1 MKNNLEKKVVKT
13 ITDFNLIQDGDKI
26 VLGVSGGPDSICM
39 LDIINK
45 LMKKNNSC
53 KKDKP
58 ISKGCHLNP
67 EPLATFGIV
76 VAHINHMI
84 RDEAD
89 DDEEFVKNFCE
100 KNNIDFYSK
109 SIDVKKLA
117 NNNKIGTEEAGRLA
131 RYDFFDEVCKKAN
144 CNKIAIAHNKND
156 KVETIIMNLLRGSG
170 ISGLKGIEPKREN
183 YIRPLIECDRSEIE
197 DYCEERN
204 LQPRIDKTNFE
215 NIYTRNK
222 VRNIIIPYIKD
233 EFNPNIIDTLDRL
246 SCLVCEQEDYM
257 EEQVKKVFDS
267 IVLKQDENKEV
278 DKDKNKNQNKDEN
291 ECEDGKEI
299 ILDLKQFNKQE
310 KVIKSRLVIYT
321 ITRLLGSSQGIEKIH
336 IEDIIKLCS
345 NNIGNKYLT
354 PNKKIKVLVKNHKIY
369 FINQIY
375 FSNQV

>member
-13 ITDFNLIQDGDKI
+13 IADFNLIQDGDKI

-39 LDIINK
+39 LDILNK
-45 LMKKNNSC
+45 LMKKNNNC

-58 ISKGCHLNP
+58 ISRGCHLNP

-131 RYDFFDEVCKKAN
+131 RYNFFDEVCKKTN

-156 KVETIIMNLLRGSG
+156 KVETMIMNLLRGSG
-170 ISGLKGIEPKREN
+170 INGLKGIEPKREN

-204 LQPRIDKTNFE
+204 LKPRIDKTNFE

-267 IVLKQDENKEV
+267 IVLKEDEN
-278 DKDKNKNQNKDEN
+278 KDKNKNKDGNKYKE
-291 ECEDGKEI
+291 GKEI
-299 ILDLKQFNKQE
+299 VLDLKKFNVQE

-369 FINQIY
+369 FMNQIY
-375 FSNQV
+375 F